1 MLLHPGKHNKA
12 TDNNVEINVQKKK
25 NNGLSS
31 FTIIFMN
38 FPYELSP
45 REDREHEIAV

>member
-12 TDNNVEINVQKKK
+12 TDNNVEKHVQKK